1 MNKFYGFAQNR
12 KWILGNSNT
21 WLKKASNTSDL
32 ALEIK
37 LPAKEEFMNLGI
49 FLCVK
54 ILRKVGLF
62 YYENVTHI
70 QMFGNMQRGW
80 FKALEACKIKL

>member
-1 MNKFYGFAQNR
+1 M
-12 KWILGNSNT
+12 
-21 WLKKASNTSDL
+21 KASNTSDL

-49 FLCVK
+49 FFFLVK